1 MREEPR
7 AAKKEGK
14 FTTTVDDDTDEVE
27 EEEVTM
33 VMRVENGMVLTK
45 RVVGTRPTT

>member
-1 MREEPR
+1 ME
-7 AAKKEGK
+7 
-14 FTTTVDDDTDEVE
+14 FITTVDDDTDKVE

>member
-1 MREEPR
+1 MEV
-7 AAKKEGK
+7 
-14 FTTTVDDDTDEVE
+14 TTTVDDDTDEVE

>member
-1 MREEPR
+1 M
-7 AAKKEGK
+7 GVI
-14 FTTTVDDDTDEVE
+14 TTVDDDTSEVE